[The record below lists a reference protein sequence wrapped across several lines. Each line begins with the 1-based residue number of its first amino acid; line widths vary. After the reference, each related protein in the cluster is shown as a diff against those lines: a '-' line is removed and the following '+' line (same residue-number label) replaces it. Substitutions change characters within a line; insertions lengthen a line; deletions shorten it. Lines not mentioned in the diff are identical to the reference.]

1 MIFITGSESFIGK
14 KLILKLKNKNIQHFG
29 IDIIKKRKKNY
40 ACVDIRSN
48 KVEKYIPR
56 NSIII
61 HLAAISNHK
70 QFEKDKING
79 MDININ
85 GTINLIKIAEKKKCK
100 QFIFSSSEWVYGNK
114 NLKLM
119 REKEKINIDLLT
131 SNYAKSKA
139 IGENFISNSKEIK
152 NKTILRF
159 GIIYSDR
166 IKNGS
171 AVEDLYYQV
180 LKKKSVHINNKES
193 SRRFIHVDDIIS
205 GIIKSIGLKGYNVL
219 NLAGKKDIS
228 MKDIIITASK
238 ILNKKVNIIEKNKQI
253 KNISIRKPDISL
265 AKVKI
270 NWKPLID
277 IKEGLNL
284 IKKQKT

>member
-14 KLILKLKNKNIQHFG
+14 KLILKLKKKNIQYFG
-29 IDIIKKRKKNY
+29 VDIIQKKTKNY

-48 KVEKYIPR
+48 KLEKYIPK

-70 QFEKDKING
+70 QFEKDKKNG
-79 MDININ
+79 MDVNLN
-85 GTINLIKIAEKKKCK
+85 GTINLINIAEKKRCK
-100 QFIFSSSEWVYGNK
+100 QIIFSSSEWVYGNN

-119 REKEKINIDLLT
+119 RETEKINIELLT

-139 IGENFISNSKEIK
+139 IGENFISHSKKIK

-159 GIIYSDR
+159 GIIYGDR

-180 LKKKSVHINNKES
+180 LKKKSVRVVNKKS

-205 GIIKSIGLKGYNVL
+205 GIIKSIGLKGYNVI

-228 MKDIIITASK
+228 MKDIIIAASK
-238 ILNKKVNIIEKNKQI
+238 ILNKKVNIIEKDKKI

-284 IKKQKT
+284 IKKKIC